1 MLIDYM
7 FIVKMNIKK
16 IMVND
21 EIINFIDDVYIDKD
35 EVIKNIQK
43 YNYNNLFYL
52 IHSEMLYLY
61 FDYVK
66 DVVIHK
72 LYLNDNSNIKNKF
85 NIELTNELIN
95 FYIPNKDVLKTC
107 VLYNYNI
114 DDSTLNSVYNKV
126 KIYKLNNLNNDN
138 SK

>member
-1 MLIDYM
+1 M
-7 FIVKMNIKK
+7 

-21 EIINFIDDVYIDKD
+21 EIINFINDAYIDKD

-72 LYLNDNSNIKNKF
+72 LYLNDNSNIKNEF

-114 DDSTLNSVYNKV
+114 DESILNNIYNKI
-126 KIYKLNNLNNDN
+126 KMYNLNNEYKQIEIN
-138 SK
+138 E

>member
-1 MLIDYM
+1 M
-7 FIVKMNIKK
+7 

-21 EIINFIDDVYIDKD
+21 EIINFIDDAYIDKD

-72 LYLNDNSNIKNKF
+72 LYLNDNSNIKNEF
-85 NIELTNELIN
+85 NIELTNDLIN
-95 FYIPNKDVLKTC
+95 FYIPNIDVLKTC

>member
-1 MLIDYM
+1 M
-7 FIVKMNIKK
+7 

-72 LYLNDNSNIKNKF
+72 LYLNDNSNIKNEF

>member
-1 MLIDYM
+1 M
-7 FIVKMNIKK
+7 

-21 EIINFIDDVYIDKD
+21 EIINFIDDAYIDND

-72 LYLNDNSNIKNKF
+72 LYLNDNSNIKNEF

>member
-1 MLIDYM
+1 M
-7 FIVKMNIKK
+7 

-21 EIINFIDDVYIDKD
+21 EIINFIDDAYIDKD

-66 DVVIHK
+66 EVVIHK
-72 LYLNDNSNIKNKF
+72 LYLNDNSNIKNEF

-95 FYIPNKDVLKTC
+95 FYIPDKDVLKTC

-114 DDSTLNSVYNKV
+114 DNSTLNSVYNKV

-138 SK
+138 ST

>member
-1 MLIDYM
+1 M
-7 FIVKMNIKK
+7 

-72 LYLNDNSNIKNKF
+72 LYLNDNSNINNEF

-114 DDSTLNSVYNKV
+114 DESILNNIYNKI
-126 KIYKLNNLNNDN
+126 KMYNLNNEYKQIEIN
-138 SK
+138 E

>member
-1 MLIDYM
+1 
-7 FIVKMNIKK
+7 
-16 IMVND
+16 MVND
-21 EIINFIDDVYIDKD
+21 EIINFIDDAYIDKD

-72 LYLNDNSNIKNKF
+72 LYLNDNSNIKNGF

-114 DDSTLNSVYNKV
+114 DNSTLNSVYNKV

>member
-1 MLIDYM
+1 M
-7 FIVKMNIKK
+7 

-21 EIINFIDDVYIDKD
+21 EIINFIDDAYIDKD

-66 DVVIHK
+66 DIIIHK
-72 LYLNDNSNIKNKF
+72 LYLNDNIDIKNEF
-85 NIELTNELIN
+85 NIELTNDLIN
-95 FYIPNKDVLKTC
+95 FYIPNIDVLKTC

>member
-1 MLIDYM
+1 M
-7 FIVKMNIKK
+7 

-72 LYLNDNSNIKNKF
+72 LYLNDNIDIKNEF
-85 NIELTNELIN
+85 NIELTNDLIN
-95 FYIPNKDVLKTC
+95 FYIPNIDVLKTC

-138 SK
+138 ST

>member
-1 MLIDYM
+1 M
-7 FIVKMNIKK
+7 

-21 EIINFIDDVYIDKD
+21 EIINFIDDAYIDKD

-66 DVVIHK
+66 DIIIHK
-72 LYLNDNSNIKNKF
+72 LYLNDNNNIKNEF
-85 NIELTNELIN
+85 NIELTNDLIN
-95 FYIPNKDVLKTC
+95 FYIPNIDVLKTC

>member
-1 MLIDYM
+1 M
-7 FIVKMNIKK
+7 

-21 EIINFIDDVYIDKD
+21 EIINFIDDAYIDKD

-66 DVVIHK
+66 GVVIHK
-72 LYLNDNSNIKNKF
+72 LYLNDNSNIKNEF
-85 NIELTNELIN
+85 NIELTNDLIN
-95 FYIPNKDVLKTC
+95 FYIPNIDVLKTC

>member
-1 MLIDYM
+1 
-7 FIVKMNIKK
+7 
-16 IMVND
+16 MVND
-21 EIINFIDDVYIDKD
+21 DIINFIDDLYIDKD

-72 LYLNDNSNIKNKF
+72 LYLNDNIDIKNEF
-85 NIELTNELIN
+85 NIELTNDLIN
-95 FYIPNKDVLKTC
+95 FYIPNIDVLKTC

>member
-1 MLIDYM
+1 
-7 FIVKMNIKK
+7 
-16 IMVND
+16 MVND
-21 EIINFIDDVYIDKD
+21 EIINFIDDAYIDKD

-72 LYLNDNSNIKNKF
+72 LYLNDNIDIKNEF
-85 NIELTNELIN
+85 NIELTNDLIN
-95 FYIPNKDVLKTC
+95 FYIPNIDVLKTC

-114 DDSTLNSVYNKV
+114 DDSILNSVYNKV

>member
-1 MLIDYM
+1 M
-7 FIVKMNIKK
+7 

-21 EIINFIDDVYIDKD
+21 EIINFIDDAYIDKD

-66 DVVIHK
+66 EVVIHK
-72 LYLNDNSNIKNKF
+72 LYLNDNIDIKNEF
-85 NIELTNELIN
+85 NIELTNDLIN
-95 FYIPNKDVLKTC
+95 FYIPNIDVLKTC

>member
-1 MLIDYM
+1 
-7 FIVKMNIKK
+7 
-16 IMVND
+16 MVND
-21 EIINFIDDVYIDKD
+21 DIINFIDDVYIDKN
-35 EVIKNIQK
+35 ETIKNIQK

-72 LYLNDNSNIKNKF
+72 LYLNDNSNIKNEF

>member
-1 MLIDYM
+1 M
-7 FIVKMNIKK
+7 

-21 EIINFIDDVYIDKD
+21 EIINFIDDAYIDKD

-66 DVVIHK
+66 DIVIHK

-114 DDSTLNSVYNKV
+114 DESILNNIYNKI
-126 KIYKLNNLNNDN
+126 KMYNLNNEYKQIEIN
-138 SK
+138 E

>member
-1 MLIDYM
+1 M
-7 FIVKMNIKK
+7 

-52 IHSEMLYLY
+52 IHSKMLYLY

-66 DVVIHK
+66 EVVIHK
-72 LYLNDNSNIKNKF
+72 LYLNDNSNIKNEF
-85 NIELTNELIN
+85 NIELTNELIK

-138 SK
+138 ST

>member
-1 MLIDYM
+1 M
-7 FIVKMNIKK
+7 

-35 EVIKNIQK
+35 EVIKNMQK

-66 DVVIHK
+66 DIIIHK
-72 LYLNDNSNIKNKF
+72 LYLNDNIDIKNEF
-85 NIELTNELIN
+85 NIELTNDLIN
-95 FYIPNKDVLKTC
+95 FYIPNIDVLKTC

>member
-1 MLIDYM
+1 
-7 FIVKMNIKK
+7 
-16 IMVND
+16 MVND
-21 EIINFIDDVYIDKD
+21 EIINFIDDAYIDKD

-72 LYLNDNSNIKNKF
+72 LYLNDNSNIKNEF

-138 SK
+138 ST

>member
-1 MLIDYM
+1 M
-7 FIVKMNIKK
+7 

-21 EIINFIDDVYIDKD
+21 DIINFIDDVYIDKD

-72 LYLNDNSNIKNKF
+72 LYLNDNIDIKNEF
-85 NIELTNELIN
+85 NIELTNDLIN
-95 FYIPNKDVLKTC
+95 FYIPNIDVLKTC

-114 DDSTLNSVYNKV
+114 DDSILNNIYNKI
-126 KIYKLNNLNNDN
+126 KMYNLNNEYKQIEIN
-138 SK
+138 E

>member
-1 MLIDYM
+1 M
-7 FIVKMNIKK
+7 

-21 EIINFIDDVYIDKD
+21 EIINFIDDAYIDKD

-72 LYLNDNSNIKNKF
+72 LYLNDNIDIKNEF
-85 NIELTNELIN
+85 NIELTNDLIN
-95 FYIPNKDVLKTC
+95 FYIPNIDVLKTC

-114 DDSTLNSVYNKV
+114 DDSTLNNVYNKV

>member
-1 MLIDYM
+1 
-7 FIVKMNIKK
+7 
-16 IMVND
+16 MVND
-21 EIINFIDDVYIDKD
+21 DIINFIDDVYIDKD
-35 EVIKNIQK
+35 EVIRNIQK

-72 LYLNDNSNIKNKF
+72 LYLNDNIDIKNEF
-85 NIELTNELIN
+85 NIELTNDLIN
-95 FYIPNKDVLKTC
+95 FYIPNIDVLKTC

>member
-1 MLIDYM
+1 M
-7 FIVKMNIKK
+7 

-21 EIINFIDDVYIDKD
+21 EIINFIDDAYIDKD

-66 DVVIHK
+66 DVIIHK
-72 LYLNDNSNIKNKF
+72 LYLNDNSNIKNEF

-114 DDSTLNSVYNKV
+114 DNSTLNSVYNKV

>member
-1 MLIDYM
+1 M
-7 FIVKMNIKK
+7 

-21 EIINFIDDVYIDKD
+21 EIINFIDDAYIDKD

-66 DVVIHK
+66 DIIIHK
-72 LYLNDNSNIKNKF
+72 LYLNDNIDIKNEF
-85 NIELTNELIN
+85 NIELTNDLIN
-95 FYIPNKDVLKTC
+95 FYIPNIDVLKTC

-114 DDSTLNSVYNKV
+114 DNSTLNSVYNKV

>member
-1 MLIDYM
+1 
-7 FIVKMNIKK
+7 
-16 IMVND
+16 MVND
-21 EIINFIDDVYIDKD
+21 DIINFIDDAYINKD

-72 LYLNDNSNIKNKF
+72 LYLNDNIDIKNEF
-85 NIELTNELIN
+85 NIELTNDLIN

-138 SK
+138 ST

>member
-1 MLIDYM
+1 
-7 FIVKMNIKK
+7 
-16 IMVND
+16 MVND
-21 EIINFIDDVYIDKD
+21 EIINFIDDAYIDKD
-35 EVIKNIQK
+35 EVIKNMQK

-72 LYLNDNSNIKNKF
+72 LYLNDNIDIKNEF
-85 NIELTNELIN
+85 NIELTNDLIN

>member
-1 MLIDYM
+1 M
-7 FIVKMNIKK
+7 

-72 LYLNDNSNIKNKF
+72 LYLNDNIDIKNEF
-85 NIELTNELIN
+85 NIELTNDLIN
-95 FYIPNKDVLKTC
+95 FYIPNIDVLKTC

-114 DDSTLNSVYNKV
+114 DESILNNIYNKI
-126 KIYKLNNLNNDN
+126 KMYNLNNEQKQIEIN
-138 SK
+138 E

>member
-1 MLIDYM
+1 M
-7 FIVKMNIKK
+7 

-21 EIINFIDDVYIDKD
+21 EIINFIDDAYIDKD

-72 LYLNDNSNIKNKF
+72 LYLNDNIDIKNEF

-114 DDSTLNSVYNKV
+114 DNSTLNSVYNKV

>member
-1 MLIDYM
+1 
-7 FIVKMNIKK
+7 
-16 IMVND
+16 MVND
-21 EIINFIDDVYIDKD
+21 EIINFIDDAYIDKD

-66 DVVIHK
+66 EVVIHK
-72 LYLNDNSNIKNKF
+72 LYLNDNSNIKNEF

-95 FYIPNKDVLKTC
+95 FYIPDKDVLKTC

-114 DDSTLNSVYNKV
+114 DNSTLNSVYNKV

>member
-1 MLIDYM
+1 M
-7 FIVKMNIKK
+7 

-21 EIINFIDDVYIDKD
+21 EIINFIDDAYIDKD

-72 LYLNDNSNIKNKF
+72 LYLNDNIDIKNEF
-85 NIELTNELIN
+85 NIELTNDLIN

-138 SK
+138 ST

>member
-1 MLIDYM
+1 
-7 FIVKMNIKK
+7 
-16 IMVND
+16 MVND
-21 EIINFIDDVYIDKD
+21 DIINFIDDAYINKD

-72 LYLNDNSNIKNKF
+72 LYLNDNIDIKNEF
-85 NIELTNELIN
+85 NIELTNDLIN
-95 FYIPNKDVLKTC
+95 FYIPNIDVLKTC

>member
-1 MLIDYM
+1 
-7 FIVKMNIKK
+7 
-16 IMVND
+16 MVND
-21 EIINFIDDVYIDKD
+21 EIINFIDDTYIDKD

-72 LYLNDNSNIKNKF
+72 LYLNDNIDIKNEF
-85 NIELTNELIN
+85 NIELTNDLIN
-95 FYIPNKDVLKTC
+95 FYIPNIDVLKTC

>member
-1 MLIDYM
+1 
-7 FIVKMNIKK
+7 
-16 IMVND
+16 MVND
-21 EIINFIDDVYIDKD
+21 EIINFIDDAYIDKD

-72 LYLNDNSNIKNKF
+72 LYLNDNSNIKNEF
-85 NIELTNELIN
+85 NIELTNDLIN
-95 FYIPNKDVLKTC
+95 FYIPNIDVLKTC

>member
-1 MLIDYM
+1 M
-7 FIVKMNIKK
+7 

-21 EIINFIDDVYIDKD
+21 NIINFIDDVYINRDD
-35 EVIKNIQK
+35 VIKNIQK

-72 LYLNDNSNIKNKF
+72 LYLNDNSNIKNEF

-114 DDSTLNSVYNKV
+114 DELILNNIYNKI
-126 KIYKLNNLNNDN
+126 KMYNLNNG
-138 SK
+138 

>member
-1 MLIDYM
+1 M
-7 FIVKMNIKK
+7 

-21 EIINFIDDVYIDKD
+21 EIINFIDDAYIDKD

-72 LYLNDNSNIKNKF
+72 LYLNDNSNIKNEF

-95 FYIPNKDVLKTC
+95 FYIPDKDVLETC

-114 DDSTLNSVYNKV
+114 DESTLNSVYNKV

>member
-1 MLIDYM
+1 M
-7 FIVKMNIKK
+7 

-21 EIINFIDDVYIDKD
+21 EIINFIDDAYIDKD

-72 LYLNDNSNIKNKF
+72 LYLNDNIDIKNEF
-85 NIELTNELIN
+85 NIELTNDLIN
-95 FYIPNKDVLKTC
+95 FYIPNIDVLKTC

>member
-1 MLIDYM
+1 
-7 FIVKMNIKK
+7 
-16 IMVND
+16 MVND
-21 EIINFIDDVYIDKD
+21 DIINFIDDVYINKN
-35 EVIKNIQK
+35 EAIKNIQK
-43 YNYNNLFYL
+43 YKYDNLFYL
-52 IHSEMLYLY
+52 IHSEILYLY

-66 DVVIHK
+66 DIIIHK
-72 LYLNDNSNIKNKF
+72 LYLNDDIDIKNEF
-85 NIELTNELIN
+85 NIELTNDLIN
-95 FYIPNKDVLKTC
+95 FYIPNIDVLKTC